1 MTNFIRTIIASLL
14 LIAGSQSV
22 LGQTFSSMDETQ
34 RQTELTKIA
43 LTVYKNPKFSKYYYT
58 ARRALT
64 GENFPLPKSMCL
76 TRQEKRG

>member
-43 LTVYKNPKFSKYYYT
+43 LTIYKNPKFSKYYSKY
-58 ARRALT
+58 
-64 GENFPLPKSMCL
+64 GY
-76 TRQEKRG
+76 

>member
-34 RQTELTKIA
+34 RQKELTKIA
-43 LTVYKNPKFSKYYYT
+43 LTIYKNPKFSKY
-58 ARRALT
+58 
-64 GENFPLPKSMCL
+64 
-76 TRQEKRG
+76 